1 MGADVGQAQPE
12 GVARMSGNH
21 VWQRGKADTRMRTRC
36 RTVTRVRLLLACP
49 ARHEDRRTGLSTL
62 ASKNKMWDVLWRFLQ
77 TASAVGSMRSPWR
90 RVTCRM
96 KTEAAR
102 WQVAFR
108 RAVSTL
114 AKTKEPVA
122 FGWKKL
128 NLKIRGASSVSDPPP
143 LPPVLLWNLITSPE
157 ELWQTCTKHRD
168 FLMRSEQEPKTNK
181 KKPCDSSSN
190 RHNRRRYRTC
200 AQTQTAL

>member
-1 MGADVGQAQPE
+1 MLAFHSEFLFMGADVGQAQPE

-36 RTVTRVRLLLACP
+36 RTVARVRLLLACP
-49 ARHEDRRTGLSTL
+49 ARHEDRRTGLSIL
-62 ASKNKMWDVLWRFLQ
+62 AKNKMWDVLWRFLQ

-108 RAVSTL
+108 CAVSTL

-128 NLKIRGASSVSDPPP
+128 NLKIRGASPCQIPP
-143 LPPVLLWNLITSPE
+143 LPPP
-157 ELWQTCTKHRD
+157 
-168 FLMRSEQEPKTNK
+168 FYSEI
-181 KKPCDSSSN
+181 
-190 RHNRRRYRTC
+190 
-200 AQTQTAL
+200 